1 MSAQDVV
8 DASEHYEV
16 YNTDDIPSLC
26 TIIIDTNPR
35 AWAALADVLPI
46 SKAIANILIFVNAH
60 LAFSNSN
67 QVALI
72 ASHTNRAVW
81 LYPAPPK
88 QAPAPSEDVDMRDA
102 GSSSDKPAPS
112 YKPSAANK
120 YPQFA
125 QIEHIL
131 LTSLRSLIDDTTV
144 SDLSTTTQIS
154 GALTLALAHINKTAL
169 SFAASAAAA
178 NALTT
183 TGAPMTAGAAVG
195 AAPVASTSTSGGG
208 LAGMHARILILSVSD
223 SSPAQYIPT
232 MNAVFAAAHARIAI
246 DTLSLR
252 GSATFLEQASF
263 ITRGTFIRAAEPRGL
278 LQYLMFGFGSGS
290 APSHPAAGGGGAGG
304 TDAGKGP
311 ASKPKTSASTAN
323 GGGAAGRGRPK
334 PGGASSSSRLGLG
347 ASVAELLV
355 TPSADAV
362 DFRAACFCHRNVV
375 DTGFVCSICLSIFC
389 EVPDGGECLTC
400 GTRLALGN
408 YGRTPVVAPPPP
420 PAGNPAAGG
429 GAGGVGVGVGGGA
442 GSPNAA
448 RKEKEKRKVEAQ

>member
-1 MSAQDVV
+1 MSVQDAV

-35 AWAALADVLPI
+35 AWAAVADVLPI

-67 QVALI
+67 QVALL
-72 ASHTNRAVW
+72 AAHTNRAVW
-81 LYPAPPK
+81 LYPTPPK
-88 QAPAPSEDVDMRDA
+88 SQSAPSGDVHMKDA
-102 GSSSDKPAPS
+102 GGGSSNTAASS
-112 YKPSAANK
+112 ANK

-125 QIEHIL
+125 QIENSL
-131 LTSLRSLIDDTTV
+131 LASPRALIDETIEP
-144 SDLSTTTQIS
+144 DLASTTTQIS

-169 SFAASAAAA
+169 SFTASSTAAHAA
-178 NALTT
+178 TT
-183 TGAPMTAGAAVG
+183 TGTRMTAGANIG

-208 LAGMHARILILSVSD
+208 LAGLHARILILSVSD
-223 SSPAQYIPT
+223 SAPAQYIPT

-246 DTLSLR
+246 DTLALR

-290 APSHPAAGGGGAGG
+290 APSNPAGGADSGKGPAKSKTAVSTASNGTAAAGGGGGG
-304 TDAGKGP
+304 RHKTGK
-311 ASKPKTSASTAN
+311 
-323 GGGAAGRGRPK
+323 
-334 PGGASSSSRLGLG
+334 LGLG

-389 EVPDGGECLTC
+389 EVPPGGECLTC
-400 GTRLALGN
+400 GTALALGN
-408 YGRTPVVAPPPP
+408 YGKTPVVA
-420 PAGNPAAGG
+420 AAAAAAAAAGS
-429 GAGGVGVGVGGGA
+429 
-442 GSPNAA
+442 GSPNAG
-448 RKEKEKRKVEAQ
+448 RKEKRKAGVNGEV